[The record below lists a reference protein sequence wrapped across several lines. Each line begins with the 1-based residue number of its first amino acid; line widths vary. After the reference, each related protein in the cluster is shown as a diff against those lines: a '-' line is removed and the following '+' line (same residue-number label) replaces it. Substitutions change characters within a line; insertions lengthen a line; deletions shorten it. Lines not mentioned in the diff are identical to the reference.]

1 MTNREFEQFLRESI
15 EEHGDS
21 YVDVPQY
28 TVSHRFSKGFERKIK
43 RMSRQS
49 SLALPDLHGMPL
61 RKRIAFMTMIII
73 LLSMMTM
80 TVAAY
85 VGGFT
90 WEHLETETIVNAAY
104 DENAQ
109 TEIHTYYAPSYI
121 PEPLVQTNTDVHA
134 NEDSIYHL
142 EYHFGKLM
150 DDNNLFL
157 YYRQYIKSEF
167 QACWNV
173 SEQNDV
179 IPVQVNG
186 CDGFLVVL
194 CQEHYRW
201 LCWDDGEYIFWIRTN
216 IDQDALMKVAESV
229 QKVEFD

>member
-15 EEHGDS
+15 EEHGSS
-21 YVDVPQY
+21 YVEVPQY
-28 TVSHRFSKGFERKIK
+28 TVSHHFSKGFERKMK

-49 SLALPDLHGMPL
+49 VLTLPDLHGMPM
-61 RKRIAFMTMIII
+61 RKRVALMTMIIV
-73 LLSMMTM
+73 LLSMMTI

-85 VGGFT
+85 MGGFT

-104 DENAQ
+104 DENAH

-121 PEPLVQTNTDVHA
+121 PEPLVQTDMEAPAGETCV
-134 NEDSIYHL
+134 YQL
-142 EYHFGKLM
+142 EYHFKELPE
-150 DDNNLFL
+150 DDSLFL
-157 YYRQYIKSEF
+157 YYRQYTKAEF
-167 QACWNV
+167 NASWNV

-179 IPVQVNG
+179 VPVQVNG
-186 CDGFLVVL
+186 CEGFLVVL

-216 IDQDALMKVAESV
+216 IEQDALMKVAESV
-229 QKVEFD
+229 QKVEIA